1 MPDLLFL
8 KKDVFVDVCHQ
19 TLTGNIGSGGLLL
32 VGEVLFHLGDIAD
45 AFLGKPL
52 KLSIINVGSVHGQNR
67 LLGQVHLFEQIM
79 VVLGRGGQF
88 YHHRHAHLVLH
99 YGVYLHSAFLFAVF
113 GMPTHALEEVVKQD
127 DGGRIHH
134 VELLFPR
141 LFMPR

>member
-1 MPDLLFL
+1 MCVTKPSGE
-8 KKDVFVDVCHQ
+8 
-19 TLTGNIGSGGLLL
+19 TGCGGQLL

-52 KLSIINVGSVHGQNR
+52 KLSIINVGSVHGQSR

-79 VVLGRGGQF
+79 VVFGRGGQF
-88 YHHRHAHLVLH
+88 YHHRNAHLVLH
-99 YGVYLHSAFLFAVF
+99 YGVYLHSAFLFSML
-113 GMPTHALEEVVKQD
+113 GMPTHALEDVVKQG

-141 LFMPR
+141 LLMPRWAAVR